1 MSKHTPGPWEFDGI
15 SDFDEERGSAFI
27 VGSNLG
33 GLVGAALPWPTELR
47 RLGYRILSLEH
58 ELAAE
63 KAAHEKSEARV
74 RELESELS
82 RAVEEIEALI
92 KGGNMGL
99 MNLLATRKKEE
110 SRG

>member
-1 MSKHTPGPWEFDGI
+1 MPTTYAKMEQENSSLRADIAAKDAE
-15 SDFDEERGSAFI
+15 
-27 VGSNLG
+27 
-33 GLVGAALPWPTELR
+33 GASLKAEIPARMLRFPQR

-99 MNLLATRKKEE
+99 MNLLANRKKEE
-110 SRG
+110 SK